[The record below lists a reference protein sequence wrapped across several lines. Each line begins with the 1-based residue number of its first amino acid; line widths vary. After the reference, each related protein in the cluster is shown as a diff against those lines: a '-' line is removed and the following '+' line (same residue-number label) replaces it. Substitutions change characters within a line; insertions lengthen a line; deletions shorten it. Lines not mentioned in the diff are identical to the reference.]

1 MSLVS
6 EEPHVPQLLTLWESL
21 VTVLF
26 CSVLHG
32 DVHHL
37 RVTGCSVAGSVG
49 PVLEGPAQ
57 DPVLDWW
64 SYLPGNVGESCLL
77 CRIPE
82 HQIWWAVR
90 WVSVTHKHTHTHIY
104 RQRIRTRVPCPPSVH
119 GAVVFAEVLSAVK
132 RTLAR
137 VLVIIASLGYGIVKW
152 VFKVPHLSLH
162 PMIIHSLW
170 VKVTWLK
177 KSTDIDWNSPP
188 PQAKTRRSTS
198 PSGWSWYA
206 LPDVLCHRGHSAC
219 QHCKSPSVWT
229 YVCVFHDRSCV
240 LCLFCVYFLQDRG
253 DNTHTRVLCDIVLAF
268 TDSCIVW
275 WISFNVD
282 THAFTQ
288 WCIFGMAPNHP
299 QRYWYFNLDWPQV
312 LILEPQGAADAD
324 SSAVLAYVGSYPK
337 Q

>member
-1 MSLVS
+1 MRI
-6 EEPHVPQLLTLWESL
+6 PGN
-21 VTVLF
+21 
-26 CSVLHG
+26 CSVLLSSTWWCASSTCYWLFCG
-32 DVHHL
+32 WFC
-37 RVTGCSVAGSVG
+37 RPGTGGTCSGSSFGLVELSSWECWRKLSTMQNSRASDMMG
-49 PVLEGPAQ
+49 CQ
-57 DPVLDWW
+57 
-64 SYLPGNVGESCLL
+64 
-77 CRIPE
+77 
-82 HQIWWAVR
+82 
-90 WVSVTHKHTHTHIY
+90 VSVSHTQAHTHIY